1 MNQFFRNNAIGSVN
15 GPSYGTVGG
24 GSFLVINGQSVT
36 ASSGLSSVAAAGI
49 KVIAVDKHGKE
60 LESFSLPTGTSI
72 NIDVH
77 VDTSTY
83 VDKITSQ
90 HFPFTVLHQLQR
102 CNAPT
107 GRSTSVMWKKLARS
121 VWSMEMPMSKPR
133 KLAMSTRLMVRSESQ
148 NDCKHLHFSN
158 ILLS

>member
-15 GPSYGTVGG
+15 GPNYGTVGG
-24 GSFLVINGQSVT
+24 GSFLVIDGQSVT

-77 VDTSTY
+77 VDTGTY
-83 VDKITSQ
+83 VDKITS
-90 HFPFTVLHQLQR
+90 HNAALSVHGAASIATLQ
-102 CNAPT
+102 CTNGPLDISDVEKVGKVSVVNGNADVKAKKI
-107 GRSTSVMWKKLARS
+107 GDVSAVNGSVRK
-121 VWSMEMPMSKPR
+121 SK
-133 KLAMSTRLMVRSESQ
+133 
-148 NDCKHLHFSN
+148 
-158 ILLS
+158 